1 MYGTGQY
8 DYEILQTL
16 KSIDSALSSL
26 SSVVNYISSNWL
38 PIIVGG
44 ILVVSVVGLLS
55 WLVKL

>member
-16 KSIDSALSSL
+16 KSINSALSSL
-26 SSVVNYISSNWL
+26 SSVVSYISDNWL